1 MDDYKKDELSD
12 LEHKILVEMNLN
24 FHNIILN
31 DLLKKNLL
39 SKEKQNEN

>member
-1 MDDYKKDELSD
+1 MDDYKKDELGD
-12 LEHKILVEMNLN
+12 LEHKILVEINLN
-24 FHNIILN
+24 CYNIILN